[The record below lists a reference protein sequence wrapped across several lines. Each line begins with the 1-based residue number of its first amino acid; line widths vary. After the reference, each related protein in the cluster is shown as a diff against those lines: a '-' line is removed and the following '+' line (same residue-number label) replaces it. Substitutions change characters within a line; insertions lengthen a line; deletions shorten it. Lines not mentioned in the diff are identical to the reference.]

1 MANTISNDINMKKI
15 INRFYLAIG
24 LIVIITSCDDFLK
37 ETPIDKIS
45 SEYVYTTEDGLVSG
59 VTSLYNMQRENNF
72 PTGSN
77 DGLIENTL
85 FYIGTD
91 LGHNR
96 TFFDPYGSNHN
107 AVSFGKMKWV
117 IPYRIIDRCNAII
130 AYAKDIKM
138 DEQKKDK
145 LVAQARAI
153 RAELYL
159 DLLST
164 YDNIVLKTEPSTSDN
179 ISGFQYKP
187 ADSKEVYKVIDSDL
201 DFAISKLDWVAQPG
215 RYGQGVCRHIRGMS
229 AMWQSK
235 WQEAAAQFDAI
246 VANGTHHLVAIDK
259 VFTGDRNNAESLYT
273 YQFSRSLGGSS
284 DLAGGAP
291 TQYSAIFNNR
301 YYELSSGELIQDV
314 SLGGQAFGWAFPN
327 DYLQSLY
334 DKENDH
340 RYTNYYYPT
349 TYIVNNPSKPNFGQ
363 PLPKSSYE
371 DNYRRYH
378 WSLKKYHDEDKP
390 KTSTDSYVNYMYYR
404 FAETLLLGAE
414 AHWKLSGSN
423 SDSKALEYINLI
435 RTRAFGDNNHNFTS
449 IDLNTYLDE
458 SARELALEKNRWF
471 LLKRL
476 GLLVERQ
483 SLHYTIG
490 SSSGNKKLNPMKP
503 YMVRFPIPQSQ
514 IDLMGTFPQ
523 NPGY

>member
-1 MANTISNDINMKKI
+1 MKKI
-15 INRFYLAIG
+15 INKIYLVIG
-24 LIVIITSCDDFLK
+24 ILVIGTSCNDFLN

-45 SEYVYTTEDGLVSG
+45 SEYVYTTEAGLQSG
-59 VTSLYNMQRENNF
+59 VAALYNLQRENNF

-77 DGLIENTL
+77 QGLIENAL

-96 TFFDPYGSNHN
+96 TFFDPYGPNHN
-107 AVSFGKMKWV
+107 AVSFGKEKWV

-130 AYAKDIKM
+130 ANAEAVDM
-138 DEQKKDK
+138 DSQKKDK
-145 LVAQARAI
+145 LIAQARAI

-159 DLLST
+159 DLIST
-164 YDNIVLKTEPSTSDN
+164 YDNIVLKTEPTTSDN
-179 ISGFQYKP
+179 ISSFEYKP
-187 ADSKEVYKVIDSDL
+187 ADPKDVFKVIDSDL
-201 DFAISKLDWVAQPG
+201 DFAISKLDWVVSPG
-215 RYGQGVCRHIRGMS
+215 RYGQGVARHIRGKS
-229 AMWQSK
+229 ALWQKK
-235 WQEAAAQFDAI
+235 WQEAADQFDAI
-246 VANGTHHLVAIDK
+246 VTNGTHHLVALNK
-259 VFTGDRNNAESLYT
+259 VFSGDRNNAESLYT
-273 YQFSRSLGGSS
+273 YQFDRALGGGS

-291 TQYSAIFNNR
+291 TQYGAIFNNR
-301 YYELSSGELIQDV
+301 YYELSSGEMIQDV
-314 SLGGQAFGWAFPN
+314 SLGGQAFGWSYPN

-334 DKENDH
+334 DKDNDL
-340 RYTNYYYPT
+340 RYTTYYYST
-349 TYIVNNPSKPNFGQ
+349 TLYVNNSDKPNYGQ

-378 WSLKKYHDEDKP
+378 WSLKKFHDDGKP
-390 KTSTDSYVNYMYYR
+390 KTSTDSYVNCMYYR

-414 AHWKLSGSN
+414 AHWRLSGN
-423 SDSKALEYINLI
+423 NTDPKALEYINMI
-435 RTRAFGDNNHNFTS
+435 RERAFGNNSHKIVEMNLDS
-449 IDLNTYLDE
+449 YLDE
-458 SARELALEKNRWF
+458 SARELAFENNRWF

-483 SLHYTIG
+483 NLHFTIG
-490 SSSGNKKLNPMKP
+490 SSSSNTKLKPMAS